1 LKWLPKS
8 QQERRDCKGNIVQD
22 EVCSLWEGNAPF
34 LFSAAGGAM
43 SIFVFDKPDNAQEA
57 LTSLLATLAGMI
69 DLPQIFV
76 LIKVVDEPREQ
87 IVSWRFVKNLKAF
100 LAQAFT
106 FGRPDSADTA
116 EVLRNALDVIDDDV
130 PLLGVLVK
138 YKNSQIVNWRF
149 LEAYRSTLL
158 ASILPEDK
166 EN

>member
-1 LKWLPKS
+1 
-8 QQERRDCKGNIVQD
+8 
-22 EVCSLWEGNAPF
+22 VCSLWEGNAPF
-34 LFSAAGGAM
+34 LFSAAGEAM
-43 SIFVFDKPDNAQEA
+43 SIFVFDKSDNPQEA
-57 LTSLLATLAGMI
+57 LTSLLTTLTGMI

-76 LIKVVDEPREQ
+76 LIKVVDEPRKQ
-87 IVSWRFVKNLKAF
+87 IVSWRFIKSLKAF

-116 EVLRNALDVIDDDV
+116 EVLRDALDVIDNDV

-158 ASILPEDK
+158 ASILPGDK